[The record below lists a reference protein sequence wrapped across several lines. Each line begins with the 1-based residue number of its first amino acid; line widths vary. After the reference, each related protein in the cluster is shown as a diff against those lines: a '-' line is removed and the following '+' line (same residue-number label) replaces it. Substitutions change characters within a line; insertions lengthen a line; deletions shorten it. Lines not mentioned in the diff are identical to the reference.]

1 MLTEQDIKVFINKND
16 YDIRKSNNSRWI
28 DQKCTPDVLN
38 IVADCVFQYVFDDK
52 KKQFSSTDIWR
63 YPYTEDNVRD
73 IFSKPSTV
81 HEKSRNEYDKFF
93 AQPLEMLA
101 NARVLKKFK
110 NGNRNCYTVNN
121 LDILEYICL
130 RERNSLSFI
139 KIYCEKVM
147 RDSGLWPIFEEFF
160 TVQNKETYFFL
171 KDSYEQFIISNTPIN
186 GNTEVRRIFTKV
198 LNPLA
203 YDRRKCGTERG
214 RISKHIITYS
224 QLMYNRENF
233 RDLNADKPKGMTRNE
248 WKEKRRNK
256 INKDYYKYQSAKA
269 KRFLRKFNDQYRD
282 GISEV
287 HDEFGAGLAT
297 QIHHIFPENQYP
309 EISMY
314 LENLVALTPTQHMTK
329 AHPLNN
335 THRIDLEY
343 QEILLK
349 AKAGSIEENISDVN
363 IENIYI
369 FDNFVEVINTG
380 FRTDYDVVENDFITV
395 MNIITDYYMHI

>member
-1 MLTEQDIKVFINKND
+1 
-16 YDIRKSNNSRWI
+16 
-28 DQKCTPDVLN
+28 
-38 IVADCVFQYVFDDK
+38 
-52 KKQFSSTDIWR
+52 
-63 YPYTEDNVRD
+63 RD
-73 IFSKPSTV
+73 I
-81 HEKSRNEYDKFF
+81 
-93 AQPLEMLA
+93 A
-101 NARVLKKFK
+101 
-110 NGNRNCYTVNN
+110 
-121 LDILEYICL
+121 
-130 RERNSLSFI
+130 
-139 KIYCEKVM
+139 
-147 RDSGLWPIFEEFF
+147 LWPRFKRFLTVENKKTFF
-160 TVQNKETYFFL
+160 CL
-171 KDSYEQFIISNTPIN
+171 KDSQEKFISSNTPIN

-269 KRFLRKFNDQYRD
+269 KRSLRKFNDQYRD

-314 LENLVALTPTQHMTK
+314 LENIVALIHTQHMTK
-329 AHPLNN
+329 EHPLNN
-335 THRIDLEY
+335 TLIIDSEY
-343 QEILLK
+343 QE
-349 AKAGSIEENISDVN
+349 
-363 IENIYI
+363 
-369 FDNFVEVINTG
+369 
-380 FRTDYDVVENDFITV
+380 
-395 MNIITDYYMHI
+395 